1 MAREMK
7 EHELVSPVDLPEK
20 PIRGKHPLLWTSTTI
35 AIAAILLL
43 CANAGTL
50 AAWVDEKP
58 VTEQQQQV
66 SALAGQWKAT
76 MDELGVTAPRLWL
89 HGVWKQM
96 QAARFGDEAPGET
109 K

>member
-1 MAREMK
+1 MASEIK
-7 EHELVSPVDLPEK
+7 EHQLISPVDLPDK
-20 PIRGKHPLLWTSTTI
+20 PIRGKHPLAWTAMTI
-35 AIAAILLL
+35 AWATVVLV

-58 VTEQQQQV
+58 VTETQQQA
-66 SALAGQWKAT
+66 SALAGQWKTT
-76 MDELGVTAPRLWL
+76 MDAVGITAPREWM

-109 K
+109 Q

>member
-1 MAREMK
+1 MARETK
-7 EHELVSPVDLPEK
+7 EHEMVSPVDLPGK
-20 PIRGKHPLLWTSTTI
+20 PITGRHPLAWTAMTI
-35 AIAAILLL
+35 ATASILLL

-58 VTEQQQQV
+58 VTERQQR
-66 SALAGQWKAT
+66 AAELAGQWKAT
-76 MDELGVTAPRLWL
+76 MDAYGITAPRETL
-89 HGVWKQM
+89 HGVWKRM